1 MRPDTHI
8 VEVEGVGS
16 FECRRPVMRTAIRIE
31 VEYSRLTEGL
41 ENVPDDLSY
50 LCRIMA
56 YLKVMIASGPD
67 GWDVDNTDPY
77 SEAEVT
83 RLREVYDAL
92 NAAEARF
99 RGKPEAKPEGEGAG
113 TQSGD

>member
-1 MRPDTHI
+1 MRPDTHV

-16 FECRRPVMRTAIRIE
+16 FEVRRPIMRTAIRIE

-41 ENVPDDLSY
+41 ETVPDELSF

-56 YLKVMIASGPD
+56 YLKVMIVSGPD
-67 GWDVDNTDPY
+67 DWDVDNCDPY
-77 SEAEVT
+77 TETEVT

-99 RGKPEAKPEGEGAG
+99 RSKSDPKPQAEGEGP
-113 TQSGD
+113 QSGD